1 MVPRGRRKW
10 PLMCY
15 CNRGRVNVC
24 MSVNSELLRTQRTRL
39 YRKTDRGR
47 YDREVVNAILDEAF
61 LCHLAFVHQDQPFAL
76 PTMYGR
82 DGDRLLVHG
91 SHASRML
98 RTLAE
103 GVPVCLTTTLVD
115 GLVLARSARMHSVN
129 YRSVVILGI
138 AKEIEGA
145 GAKASA
151 LERIMDH
158 IMPGRW
164 QDVLPPTENELK
176 ETSILEIPITE
187 GSAKIRTGPPLPS
200 VRDSAAHTWSG
211 EVPLKITAL
220 DPISEVA
227 DTPVPPYLNEF
238 LRRRAKP

>member
-1 MVPRGRRKW
+1 MAVDALLHQSQTR
-10 PLMCY
+10 
-15 CNRGRVNVC
+15 
-24 MSVNSELLRTQRTRL
+24 SVRSINSKLLRTQRTRL
-39 YRKTDRGR
+39 YRKPDRGR
-47 YDREVVNAILDEAF
+47 YDLEAVNAILDEAF
-61 LCHLAFVHQDQPFAL
+61 MCHLAFVREDQPYAI

-103 GVPVCLTTTLVD
+103 GVSVCFTATVID

-129 YRSVVILGI
+129 YRSVIILGF

-145 GAKASA
+145 SAKASA

-164 QDVLPPTENELK
+164 QDVLPPTETELK
-176 ETSILEIPITE
+176 ETSILEIPIVE
-187 GSAKIRTGPPLPS
+187 GSAKLRTGPPLPS
-200 VRDSAAHTWSG
+200 ARDSAAHVWSG

-220 DPISEVA
+220 GPISE
-227 DTPVPPYLNEF
+227 DDGIPIPLYLNKF
-238 LRRRAKP
+238 LRKRAIS